1 MNNNAPITTFEFIT
15 PEIAMEYLKLN
26 MACNRRIDARRV
38 KELTTD
44 IQNGNW
50 QLNGDT
56 IRFNKKGELID
67 GQHRLTAIAKSGC
80 TVMTGVTRNIE
91 NDVTIIDRGKVRSTA
106 QVLQMGGLD
115 KSLCSHSS
123 IGMIKLLLSM
133 STGHRDFTSD
143 SNIKEIL
150 EAHREYIILSRCIVG
165 SGKNTE
171 STVTCSNS
179 SFQAAV
185 FCALYAGESEDM
197 LRKFASVVRTGF
209 ADALNE
215 RAAIVCRNDILAGNI
230 SFLRI
235 KHGDDDRK
243 KAIAQIEKAIFD
255 FCRRTARRQSY
266 KNQTEYVYPTID
278 IL

>member
-15 PEIAMEYLKLN
+15 PEIAKEYLKLN
-26 MACNRRIDARRV
+26 MACNRRIDTQRV

-50 QLNGDT
+50 QINGDT

-143 SNIKEIL
+143 SSIREII
-150 EAHREYIILSRCIVG
+150 EAHSEYIILSRSIIS
-165 SGKNTE
+165 SGKKNA
-171 STVTCSNS
+171 STVTCQSS

-197 LRKFASVVRTGF
+197 LRKFVSVVRTGF
-209 ADALNE
+209 ADTLNE

-230 SFLRI
+230 RFTTH
-235 KHGDDDRK
+235 KCDDRR
-243 KAIAQIEKAIFD
+243 IAVAQVEKAIYD

-266 KNQTEYVYPTID
+266 KNQTEFVYPTID

>member
-1 MNNNAPITTFEFIT
+1 MKNNAPITTFEFIT
-15 PEIAMEYLKLN
+15 PEIAKEYLKLN
-26 MACNRRIDARRV
+26 MACNRHIDARRV

-67 GQHRLTAIAKSGC
+67 GQHRLTAIANSGC

-106 QVLQMGGLD
+106 QVLQMGGMD
-115 KSLCSHSS
+115 KSLCAHTS

-133 STGHRDFTSD
+133 STAHKNFTSD
-143 SNIKEIL
+143 SSIKEIM
-150 EAHREYIILSRCIVG
+150 EAHSKYIILSRSITG
-165 SGKNTE
+165 GGKSCE
-171 STVTCSNS
+171 STVTCASS

-197 LRKFASVVRTGF
+197 LRKFVSVVRTGF
-209 ADALNE
+209 ADTLNE

-230 SFLRI
+230 SFTKTR
-235 KHGDDDRK
+235 GENDRK
-243 KAIAQIEKAIFD
+243 TAVAQVEKAIYD

>member
-26 MACNRRIDARRV
+26 MACNRPINARRV

-91 NDVTIIDRGKVRSTA
+91 NDVTIIDRGRIRSTS

-133 STGHRDFTSD
+133 STGRKSFTSD
-143 SNIKEIL
+143 SSIREII
-150 EAHREYIILSRCIVG
+150 EAHREYIILSRSITG
-165 SGKNTE
+165 TGKNTE
-171 STVTCSNS
+171 STVTCNNS

-197 LRKFASVVRTGF
+197 LRRFASVVKTGF
-209 ADALNE
+209 ADTLNE

-230 SFLRI
+230 AFS
-235 KHGDDDRK
+235 KTKDDSRK
-243 KAIAQIEKAIFD
+243 IAVAQVEKAIYD